1 MLLVEWEQA
10 MIKVYMIPSVK
21 GYELLYQLDKKNI
34 PYEVCEPSTEWSALN
49 KIKSLPVIEVEGKLL
64 EYKKALRWI
73 KKQRGD

>member
-1 MLLVEWEQA
+1 MLLVEWGQE
-10 MIKVYMIPSVK
+10 MIKVYMIPSIK
-21 GYELLYQLDKKNI
+21 GYELIYQLDEKNI

-49 KIKSLPVIEVEGKLL
+49 KVKSLPVIEVEGKLL